1 MSIKGNPAEKLYE
14 LLSNAK
20 ENSSNKSIYT
30 SGKSVKQ
37 AWTVTSEKSVK
48 QAWALTFDID
58 ENDEEK
64 VFLAVVQ
71 VIQQIETLKK
81 VTNRMNSNSK
91 DDFIKEITELEKE
104 IMNIRLSENSY
115 KLSSII
121 DEKKLMALKAISMG
135 LDICNQYTNIED
147 KEVQEIREK
156 IVQLINEI
164 GELSIDDDL
173 KKVVIYNLSSVNLM
187 MENHKLYGI
196 DEIRGT
202 VEKSFGSIMLNKELS
217 ELSNK
222 DTTVKKTLKKTLNLL
237 GSINTVL
244 TFSKNVAPMLPE
256 ASEIVKNFF
265 L

>member
-1 MSIKGNPAEKLYE
+1 MTDVRIFFEYMELKLADIE
-14 LLSNAK
+14 DESLLSEDDKTTLAENPEAK
-20 ENSSNKSIYT
+20 KWF
-30 SGKSVKQ
+30 SGIQVK
-37 AWTVTSEKSVK
+37 
-48 QAWALTFDID
+48 
-58 ENDEEK
+58 
-64 VFLAVVQ
+64 
-71 VIQQIETLKK
+71 VIAYDDLK
-81 VTNRMNSNSK
+81 
-91 DDFIKEITELEKE
+91 D
-104 IMNIRLSENSY
+104 
-115 KLSSII
+115 
-121 DEKKLMALKAISMG
+121 
-135 LDICNQYTNIED
+135 Q
-147 KEVQEIREK
+147 VQEIREK

>member
-1 MSIKGNPAEKLYE
+1 
-14 LLSNAK
+14 
-20 ENSSNKSIYT
+20 
-30 SGKSVKQ
+30 
-37 AWTVTSEKSVK
+37 
-48 QAWALTFDID
+48 
-58 ENDEEK
+58 
-64 VFLAVVQ
+64 
-71 VIQQIETLKK
+71 
-81 VTNRMNSNSK
+81 
-91 DDFIKEITELEKE
+91 
-104 IMNIRLSENSY
+104 
-115 KLSSII
+115 
-121 DEKKLMALKAISMG
+121 
-135 LDICNQYTNIED
+135 
-147 KEVQEIREK
+147 
-156 IVQLINEI
+156 
-164 GELSIDDDL
+164 
-173 KKVVIYNLSSVNLM
+173 M

>member
-20 ENSSNKSIYT
+20 ENSSNKSIY
-30 SGKSVKQ
+30 
-37 AWTVTSEKSVK
+37 TSEKSVK

-104 IMNIRLSENSY
+104 IMNLRLSENSY

-217 ELSNK
+217 ELSKK

-256 ASEIVKNFF
+256 ATEIVKNFF

>member
-20 ENSSNKSIYT
+20 ENSSSKSIY
-30 SGKSVKQ
+30 VKQ
-37 AWTVTSEKSVK
+37 V
-48 QAWALTFDID
+48 WALTFDID

-81 VTNRMNSNSK
+81 VTNRMNSNLK
-91 DDFIKEITELEKE
+91 DDFIKEITELEKK
-104 IMNIRLSENSY
+104 IMNLSLNESSY

-187 MENHKLYGI
+187 MENHKLYGM

-217 ELSNK
+217 ELSKK

-256 ASEIVKNFF
+256 ATEIVKNFF